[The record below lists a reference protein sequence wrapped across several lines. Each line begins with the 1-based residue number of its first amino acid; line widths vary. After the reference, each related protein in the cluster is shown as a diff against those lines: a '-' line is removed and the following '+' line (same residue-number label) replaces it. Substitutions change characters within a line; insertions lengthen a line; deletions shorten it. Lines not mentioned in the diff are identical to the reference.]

1 MTVLSFILMTR
12 RKLQKI
18 AYMRRREALALLKKG
33 LFSGCYYLSG
43 YVVECGLK
51 ACIAKKV
58 KKHEF
63 PDKETVNQSYTHDLI
78 QLLGIAGL
86 EMKFKEK
93 ALRSKQ
99 FEVNWTTIKD
109 WNENSRYEIINEK
122 KAKDMYKA
130 LINRKDGVLQWI
142 KLYW

>member
-1 MTVLSFILMTR
+1 
-12 RKLQKI
+12 
-18 AYMRRREALALLKKG
+18 MRRREALALLKKG

-58 KKHEF
+58 RKHEF
-63 PDKETVNQSYTHDLI
+63 PDKETVNQSYTHNLV

-86 EMKFKEK
+86 EIKFKEK

-99 FEVNWTTIKD
+99 FEVNWSTIKD
-109 WNENSRYEIINEK
+109 WSENSRYEVINEK

>member
-1 MTVLSFILMTR
+1 MTR

-58 KKHEF
+58 RKHEF
-63 PDKETVNQSYTHDLI
+63 PDKETVNQSYTHNLV

-86 EMKFKEK
+86 EIKFKEK

-99 FEVNWTTIKD
+99 FEVNWSTIKD
-109 WNENSRYEIINEK
+109 WSENSRYEVINEK